1 MAKAIKI
8 IRNEHAGLAA
18 IYRTL
23 SVVVNDVVEGR
34 TEPSFELFHSLV
46 DYLKSFMYRYHH
58 PKENYY
64 LFPAVIKRNPG
75 AASLVEV
82 LETQHKE
89 GGALLKTLE
98 QALERYEKEGK
109 TAQQEFVDAFERY
122 HQFEWKHMSME
133 EREIIPMAKRSL
145 TEEDWEAID
154 KVFLDHSDPLFGDKK
169 QEEYKKL
176 FDHIAK
182 VAPAPYGLGS

>member
-23 SVVVNDVVEGR
+23 SVVVKDVVEGR
-34 TEPSFELFHSLV
+34 TEPSFELFHALV

-58 PKENYY
+58 PKENDY
-64 LFPAVIKRNPG
+64 LFPAVIKRNPE
-75 AASLVEV
+75 AAALVAV
-82 LETQHKE
+82 LESQHKE

-109 TAQQEFVDAFERY
+109 TAQQEFVDAFECY
-122 HQFEWKHMSME
+122 HQFEWQHMSME

-154 KVFLDHSDPLFGDKK
+154 KVFLDHSDPLFGDEKR
-169 QEEYKKL
+169 EEYKKL

-182 VAPAPYGLGS
+182 IAPAPYGLGS